1 MPKDSSPH
9 LTPASD
15 ATDWT
20 GPTTDFWQTLR
31 ADAPDAAPPWKYRV
45 PVRLPDGQWLDLP
58 VRKLAGALD
67 RNDGRDGGQGSGR
80 AVASLIANQASHDV
94 VRALSAHMAAL
105 CRPFAPDLVIGLPT
119 LGLMFAPQVSELLG
133 HARFVPLGYS
143 RKFWYDEAFCEPVHS
158 ITSPTPGKQLY
169 LDPNQLPLIAG
180 KRVVVIDD
188 AVSSGSTLIAAL
200 KLLVRARADVTGIVV
215 AMVQGED
222 WRGRLG
228 GLGEEWPGK
237 VAGVFYSPKL
247 RRGAD
252 GWYPL
257 GQG

>member
-1 MPKDSSPH
+1 MPKDSSLPA
-9 LTPASD
+9 PASE

-45 PVRLPDGQWLDLP
+45 PVRLPDGRWLDLP

-67 RNDGRDGGQGSGR
+67 RNGDRSGDR
-80 AVASLIANQASHDV
+80 AVASLIANQASHEV
-94 VRALSAHMAAL
+94 VRALSIHMAAL

-119 LGLMFAPQVSELLG
+119 LGLMFAPQVSGLLG

-143 RKFWYDEAFCEPVHS
+143 RKFWYDEALSEPVHS
-158 ITSPTPGKQLY
+158 ITSPTPGKRLY

-180 KRVVVIDD
+180 RRVVVIDD

-200 KLLVRARADVTGIVV
+200 KLLVRAQADVTGIVV

-222 WRGRLG
+222 WRGTLG
-228 GLGEEWPGK
+228 ALGQEWPGK
-237 VAGVFYSPKL
+237 VAGVFHSPKL
-247 RRGAD
+247 KRGAD

-257 GQG
+257 GRD